1 MINQLMPDYRIG
13 AGGWG
18 YFRIPG
24 AYPLEAYSRAF
35 DFVEVNSTFYQTP
48 SPEVVD
54 SWVRKVPKGFTFSV
68 RCHRDLTHRYMLA
81 PTFRSCTLL
90 EEGIEI
96 CRRLGSR
103 LLVMETPRSF
113 DPNRA
118 IKGIYD
124 LLSSVPL
131 DDMRLVWEIRWGA
144 PGDEL
149 VRLMQEFNVV
159 HCVDLSKESGP
170 AYRSDILYSR
180 LFGHGYHNLYQFDD
194 EELIEIDSRVRDS
207 GSESMYLSFHGG
219 RMYKDAAR
227 LKVYCNEGR
236 FPRVTKHNG
245 IEALREIL
253 LEDARFPAGKR
264 DLMSSQGWKV
274 IDVTGDRR
282 VHASMVLERLEEG
295 IYQNVEDVVRV
306 LGQIVDKENMRGME

>member
-24 AYPLEAYSRAF
+24 ADTLEAYSRVF

-54 SWVRKVPKGFTFSV
+54 SWVKKVPEGFTFSV

-81 PTFRSCTLL
+81 PSERSCTLL
-90 EEGIEI
+90 EESIGI
-96 CRRLGSR
+96 CRRLGSG
-103 LLVMETPRSF
+103 LLVLETPRSF

-118 IKGIYD
+118 AKGIHD

-131 DDMRLVWEIRWGA
+131 DDVRLVWEIRWGL

-149 VRLMQEFNVV
+149 VRSMQEFNMV
-159 HCVDLSKESGP
+159 HCVDLSRESGP

-194 EELIEIDSRVRDS
+194 EELIEIDRRAQDTSS
-207 GSESMYLSFHGG
+207 GSMYLSFHGG

-227 LKVYCNEGR
+227 LKVYRKEGR
-236 FPRVTKHNG
+236 FPRVTTHNG
-245 IEALREIL
+245 AEALGEVL
-253 LEDARFPAGKR
+253 LEDARFPAGKQE
-264 DLMSSQGWKV
+264 LIASQGWKV
-274 IDVTGDRR
+274 IDMAGDRR
-282 VHASMVLERLEEG
+282 VHACVLLERLDEG
-295 IYQNVEDVVRV
+295 IYQNREDVLRD
-306 LGQIVDKENMRGME
+306 LRRTMGKKNAGNP